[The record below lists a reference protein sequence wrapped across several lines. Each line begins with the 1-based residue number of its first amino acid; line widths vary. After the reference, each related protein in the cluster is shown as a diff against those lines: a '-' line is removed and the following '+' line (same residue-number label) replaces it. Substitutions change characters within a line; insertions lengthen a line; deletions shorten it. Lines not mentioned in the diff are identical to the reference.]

1 VPDSMPWPRRG
12 SLTSVATVQPQM
24 MLLRCWRAKSKPG
37 KDTGSAHIGHMG
49 ATEDAAWRRFAAAG
63 NEDDIV

>member
-1 VPDSMPWPRRG
+1 
-12 SLTSVATVQPQM
+12 M